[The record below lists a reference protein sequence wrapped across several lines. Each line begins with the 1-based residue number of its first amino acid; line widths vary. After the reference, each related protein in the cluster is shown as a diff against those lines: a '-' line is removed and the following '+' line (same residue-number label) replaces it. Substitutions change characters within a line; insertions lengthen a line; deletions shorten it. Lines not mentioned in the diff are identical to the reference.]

1 MRIGIIG
8 GTFDPIHYGH
18 LLIAEQAREVMELDQ
33 VWFVPAGDPPH
44 KKDKHISPA
53 EQRLYMVQLAIANH
67 PCFHVNDLEIKRL
80 GPSYT
85 LLTVQ
90 ELSKQFPDIQF
101 FLIMGEDM
109 VKNLPQW
116 YKIEE
121 ILQYVQIIGLH
132 RPGVMAEDIPDF
144 VEKHVHWVEETVE
157 TNLSST
163 FIQKQ
168 IRLGKSVRYMV
179 PDPVYQY
186 IKEQNLYGS

>member
-1 MRIGIIG
+1 MRVGIMG

-18 LLIAEQAREVMELDQ
+18 LLIAEQAREAMNLDY

-44 KKDKHISPA
+44 KKHKRISSA
-53 EQRLYMVQLAIANH
+53 EQRLQMVRLAIANH
-67 PCFHVNDLEIKRL
+67 PCFQVNDLEIKRS

-85 LLTVQ
+85 LLTIQ

-116 YKIEE
+116 YKIEK

-132 RPGVMAEDIPDF
+132 RPGVIADDIPDF
-144 VEKHVHWVEETVE
+144 VEKQVHWVEEAVE
-157 TNLSST
+157 IKLSST

-168 IRLGKSVRYMV
+168 VRSGKSVRFMV

-186 IKEQNLYGS
+186 MKEQSLYGS

>member
-1 MRIGIIG
+1 MRVGIIG

-18 LLIAEQAREVMELDQ
+18 LLIAEQAREAMNLDQ

-44 KKDKHISPA
+44 KQHKHISPA
-53 EQRLYMVQLAIANH
+53 EQRLHMVRLAVANH
-67 PCFHVNDLEIKRL
+67 PCFQVNDLEIQRS

-85 LLTVQ
+85 LLTIQ
-90 ELSKQFPDIQF
+90 QLSKQYPDIQF

-116 YKIEE
+116 YKIEK

-132 RPGVMAEDIPDF
+132 RPGVMADNIPDF
-144 VEKHVHWVEETVE
+144 VEKHVHWVEEAVE
-157 TNLSST
+157 IKLSST

-168 IRLGKSVRYMV
+168 VRSGKSVRYMV

-186 IKEQNLYGS
+186 MKEQSLYGS